1 MADIPRYQM
10 MGVQI
15 ADLPR
20 VPVASQQAALEGI
33 STLGRSIDRMT
44 AFFEDEATTKAKREA
59 MKYAIDTPPTKEQL
73 ETALKTGQA
82 PQVRGAGSVFQD
94 TYNAAVA
101 TNIASDLQLQ
111 AANKIAAYT
120 ARIEAGEQI
129 DPAVMRQDIKDMTDG
144 FSQIVMAYS
153 PEKAIQ
159 LRAAITSSSQPAYQ
173 AAVKF
178 QQKVLLEQRDTEL
191 TGAVENSRVLV
202 RNIFATADSIDPET
216 GKPVD
221 IEKQIRVL
229 ESPFIEAIKTTGNN
243 KYAEQF
249 RKMVIEEKI
258 GALELRSTSAD
269 FASSTAAAIRRI
281 NAGDFG
287 AMSSVYKSLSP
298 DDQNKVR
305 ERTLKR
311 FSDVEAGR
319 KQDEALIKERNQKE
333 GNTLTIEFINPK
345 TNMQRRQQI
354 VRRMVEIDQM
364 TLEQAQAALKP
375 KSPEPNPQLE
385 VSLYQQIRN
394 GQITN
399 IGQLSQYAGRLANS
413 QYESLGRSIVDI
425 TYRNARDSLSRAA
438 GITDNMINPSQD
450 KVNQKNEYLTRF
462 DRILATQRPDGTFP
476 SPSEAADLAI
486 KSYKADDALADR
498 ARKRE
503 RVAQEFNKAL
513 EAAKVP
519 LPGLPLEQID
529 VSKIPKINESVRK
542 RLLEKQKEYKDNL

>member
-1 MADIPRYQM
+1 MADIPRYQL
-10 MGVQI
+10 MGVQF

-20 VPVASQQAALEGI
+20 VSVASQQAAIEGLN
-33 STLGRSIDRMT
+33 SVSRSVDRMT
-44 AFFEDEATTKAKREA
+44 AFFEDEAVTEAKRQA
-59 MKYAIDTPPTKEQL
+59 LKYAIDTPPTREQL

-82 PQVRGAGSVFQD
+82 PKIRGAGSIFQD
-94 TYNAAVA
+94 TYNSAVA

-144 FSQIVMAYS
+144 FAQVVMAYS

-178 QQKVLLEQRDTEL
+178 QQKVLLEQRDIEL
-191 TGAVENSRVLV
+191 TGAVENSRALI

-216 GKPVD
+216 GRPVD

-249 RKMVIEEKI
+249 RKMVVEEKI
-258 GALELRSTSAD
+258 GALELRSSSTD
-269 FASSTAAAIRRI
+269 FAPNTAAAIRQI

-287 AMSSVYKSLSP
+287 AMSGVFKSLSP

-319 KQDEALIKERNQKE
+319 KQDEALVKERNQKE
-333 GNTLTIEFINPK
+333 GNTLTIEFINPS
-345 TNMQRRQQI
+345 TSMQRRQQI

-399 IGQLSQYAGRLANS
+399 IGQLSQYSGRLANS

-438 GITDNMINPSQD
+438 GITDNMINPSQER
-450 KVNQKNEYLTRF
+450 VNQKNEYLTRF
-462 DRILATQRPDGTFP
+462 DRILSTQRPDGTFP
-476 SPSEAADLAI
+476 SPSEAADQAV
-486 KSYKADDALADR
+486 KSYKADDAIADR
-498 ARKRE
+498 TRKRD
-503 RVAQEFNKAL
+503 RVKEEFSKAL
-513 EAAKVP
+513 QAAKIP
-519 LPGLPLEQID
+519 MPGLPLEQVDI
-529 VSKIPKINESVRK
+529 SKIPGLNDALRK
-542 RLLEKQKEYKDNL
+542 RLLEKQQEYKDNL